1 MNSIL
6 LILILFVPAFASGI
20 AVFFVQKKGTNFLK
34 LILSFSGAYLFS
46 ITVLHLI
53 PHVYQSNNTSPEV
66 LGIYVLAGFLFQLFL
81 EQFSQGIEHG
91 HIHTADEHG
100 HQHSHSFPIG
110 IMFSLCLHAFLEG
123 MPLAATHQTELA
135 LGISVHHIPAAFAL
149 GSILISTHLKRNT
162 IIITLALF
170 AAMTPFG
177 FLLSKAISA
186 GEVGDIQQYF
196 DKIMAVV
203 IGIFLHISTTIL
215 FESGSID
222 HHKFNKKKMI
232 AVIAGVAIALAS
244 FAFGGHDHA
253 HDHQEHQEHHDH
265 DGHDGH
271 GHHDHVH

>member
-6 LILILFVPAFASGI
+6 LILILFIPAFASGI
-20 AVFFVQKKGTNFLK
+20 AVFFVQKKGTSFLK

-53 PHVYQSNNTSPEV
+53 PHVYQSTNTSPEV

-91 HIHTADEHG
+91 HIHTDNDHD
-100 HQHSHSFPIG
+100 HHNHRFPIG

-135 LGISVHHIPAAFAL
+135 LGISIHHIPAAFAL
-149 GSILISTHLKRNT
+149 GSILISTHLKKNT
-162 IIITLALF
+162 ILITLALF

-186 GEVGDIQQYF
+186 GEVGNIQQYF

-232 AVIAGVAIALAS
+232 AVIAGVAIALGS
-244 FAFGGHDHA
+244 FLFVGEHDHGHDQHQQSHDHEHHDHA
-253 HDHQEHQEHHDH
+253 H
-265 DGHDGH
+265 
-271 GHHDHVH
+271 

>member
-1 MNSIL
+1 MSPIL
-6 LILILFVPAFASGI
+6 LILILFVPAFCSGLS
-20 AVFFVQKKGTNFLK
+20 VFFIKKKGTNFLK

-53 PHVYQSNNTSPEV
+53 PHVYQSTSTSPEI
-66 LGIYVLAGFLFQLFL
+66 LGIYVLAGFLFQLVL

-91 HIHTADEHG
+91 HIHVEHE
-100 HQHSHSFPIG
+100 HDHDRHIFPFG
-110 IMFSLCLHAFLEG
+110 IMISLCLHAFLEG
-123 MPLAATHQTELA
+123 MPLAAGHQTQLA
-135 LGISVHHIPAAFAL
+135 LGISIHHIPAGFAL
-149 GSILISTHLKRNT
+149 GSILISSHIKKNK
-162 IIITLALF
+162 IIITLAIF

-186 GEVGDIQQYF
+186 GEIGDIQLYF

-232 AVIAGVAIALAS
+232 AVLIGVGIALAS
-244 FAFGGHDHA
+244 YAFVDTHSHG
-253 HDHQEHQEHHDH
+253 ESTPHHDH
-265 DGHDGH
+265 
-271 GHHDHVH
+271 HH

>member
-20 AVFFVQKKGTNFLK
+20 TVFFVQKKGTNFLK

-53 PHVYQSNNTSPEV
+53 PHVYQSTNTSPEI
-66 LGIYVLAGFLFQLFL
+66 LGIYVLGGFLFQLFL

-91 HIHTADEHG
+91 HIHTENEHG
-100 HQHSHSFPIG
+100 HHSHGFPIG

-135 LGISVHHIPAAFAL
+135 LGISIHHIPAAFAL
-149 GSILISTHLKRNT
+149 GSILISTHLKKNT

-186 GEVGDIQQYF
+186 GEVGNIQQYF

-244 FAFGGHDHA
+244 FAFVGEHDHA
-253 HDHQEHQEHHDH
+253 HGHGEGHQERHDHEHHDH
-265 DGHDGH
+265 AH
-271 GHHDHVH
+271 